1 MRVLRPCIIDAQAE
15 PACYHAMPEPDKPPV
30 PAPAGRGDFFQSW
43 KTKASALAD
52 RFLVEEWLGDAEACR
67 RARSI
72 VRFGFIGPVFGLTYS
87 AFYLLIGHWWG
98 ALIITLGSVCFL
110 ATPFLMRRTRS
121 LELAGNLLPGVL
133 CASFT
138 ALCFVEGGLQGHAIA
153 WLVGVPLWALL
164 LARRGAATCWFFV
177 SLLAAGVVIAAAAT
191 GRDLPRLYDPR
202 WETLVSA
209 MGYLGLIIFMFIVGM
224 IFESLHEQA
233 HARTEEALARLKI
246 SNDKL
251 VALNNEKDEFMAI
264 AAHDLKNPLSTII
277 MGGEALT
284 MQELTPDLKMI
295 TETITDAGQQML
307 NLIRNLLDVD
317 AIEQGHFLG
326 ALERCDLASLAARGV
341 EQNVSNAKRK
351 EIAVQLEADGEFA
364 VRADP
369 DATTQI
375 LDNLISNAVK
385 YSPQRTTVRI
395 RAYLERAHAC
405 VAVKDEGPGIS
416 KEDRGKMFGKFVRLS
431 ARPTGGESSNG
442 LGLSIV
448 KRLAEA
454 MSGTV
459 ECQSV
464 LGEGSTFIVRLPVW
478 DEAAAAT

>member
-1 MRVLRPCIIDAQAE
+1 MSE
-15 PACYHAMPEPDKPPV
+15 PARTKTHSIPER
-30 PAPAGRGDFFQSW
+30 AGFFHSLNVR
-43 KTKASALAD
+43 ASAVAD

-72 VRFGFIGPVFGLTYS
+72 VRLGFIGPVFGLTYS

-98 ALIITLGSVCFL
+98 ALIIMLGSVCFL

-121 LELAGNLLPGVL
+121 LELAGNLLPAVL
-133 CASFT
+133 CAAFT
-138 ALCFVEGGLQGHAIA
+138 ALCFVEGGLHGHAIA

-164 LARRGAATCWFFV
+164 LVRRRAAMCWFLV
-177 SLLAAGVVIAAAAT
+177 SLLAAGVLIAAAAT

-202 WETLVSA
+202 WETLISA
-209 MGYLGLIIFMFIVGM
+209 MGYIGLIIFMFIVGM
-224 IFESLHEQA
+224 IFENLREQA
-233 HARTEEALARLKI
+233 RARTEEALARLKV
-246 SNDKL
+246 SNDQL
-251 VALNNEKDEFMAI
+251 TALNHEKNEFLGI

-277 MGGEALT
+277 MGAEIL
-284 MQELTPDLKMI
+284 MLRDRES
-295 TETITDAGQQML
+295 ETGQIAGVIMDAGKRMHQ
-307 NLIRNLLDVD
+307 LITNLLDVH
-317 AIEQGHFLG
+317 AIEEGRFL
-326 ALERCDLASLAARGV
+326 AKPERCDLAALTAFAL
-341 EQNVSNAKRK
+341 EQNAANARRK
-351 EIAVQLEADGEFA
+351 EIALVFEPAGELA
-364 VRADP
+364 ACADP
-369 DATTQI
+369 NAVGQI

-395 RAYLERAHAC
+395 RAHAENGHAC

-416 KEDRGKMFGKFVRLS
+416 EEDRKKMFGKFARLS
-431 ARPTGGESSNG
+431 ARPTGDESSNG

-459 ECQSV
+459 ECQGA

-478 DEAAAAT
+478 DAALTGADGSG